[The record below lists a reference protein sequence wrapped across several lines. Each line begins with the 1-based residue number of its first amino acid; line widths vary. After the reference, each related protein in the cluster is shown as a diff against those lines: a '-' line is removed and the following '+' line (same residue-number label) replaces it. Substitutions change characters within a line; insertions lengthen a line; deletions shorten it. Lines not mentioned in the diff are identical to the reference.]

1 MLPVK
6 SNKETRGWLSLNV
19 SLFERNAGIHRP
31 FPAVPGND
39 ASRCSLTKAK
49 GSQRQRGQRRGKW
62 READIKLARKPR

>member
-19 SLFERNAGIHRP
+19 SLFERNAGVYRP

-39 ASRCSLTKAK
+39 ASRCSLTK
-49 GSQRQRGQRRGKW
+49 GSQRQRGQRRGTW
-62 READIKLARKPR
+62 REAHIKLAWKRR